1 MVRKNTRLNQPSPSF
16 LHPTQEGRGQSKK
29 PGIFASIS
37 ETINDIKK
45 GRMIIVVDDE
55 DRENEGDFI
64 CAASAITPQKINF
77 MAKYGRGLI
86 CVPMTGKRLDELGL
100 PAMVNINTAKLGT
113 PFTISVDAVTG
124 TTTGSS
130 AYDRARTIKVMC
142 DSKTRP
148 EDLAR
153 PGHIFPLRAVDGGIL
168 RRAGHT
174 ESTVDLA
181 RLAKLNPAGVLC
193 EIMDDS
199 GRMARLPELKRL
211 AQRFKL
217 KMITIRDLIEYR
229 RRSEKLVNLL
239 VKTVLPTGYGDFD
252 LYVYEDLLDG
262 YDHLALV
269 KGDIHNKANVLVR
282 VHSQC
287 LTGDVFHSMR
297 CDCGAQLVK
306 ALQMIAKEGTGV
318 LLYMRQEGRG
328 IGLTNKLK
336 SYALQDKGLDTVES
350 SLALGFEP
358 DLRDYGVG
366 AQILVDLGLTSIRLL
381 TNNPRKI
388 VGLKGFGLEITE
400 RIPIL
405 IKPNK
410 RNIGYLVTKRDK
422 LGHIL
427 GPLEEELK
435 RP

>member
-1 MVRKNTRLNQPSPSF
+1 MAL
-16 LHPTQEGRGQSKK
+16 
-29 PGIFASIS
+29 A
-37 ETINDIKK
+37 TIPEALEEIKAGK
-45 GRMIIVVDDE
+45 FIIIVDDE

-64 CAASAITPQKINF
+64 CAATAITPQKINF

-86 CVPMTGKRLDELGL
+86 CVPMTGERLDELGL
-100 PAMVNINTAKLGT
+100 PSMVNINTAKLGT
-113 PFTISVDAVTG
+113 PFTISVDAVSG

-130 AYDRARTIKVMC
+130 AYDRAGTIKILC
-142 DSKTRP
+142 DSKTHP
-148 EDLAR
+148 DDLAR
-153 PGHIFPLRAVDGGIL
+153 PGHIFPLRAVDGGVL

-174 ESTVDLA
+174 EASVDLA
-181 RLAKLNPAGVLC
+181 QLAKLYPAGVLC

-199 GRMARLPELKRL
+199 GKMARLPELKKL
-211 AQRFKL
+211 AQRFNYKL
-217 KMITIRDLIEYR
+217 ITIRDLIEYR
-229 RRSEKLVNLL
+229 RKKEKLVNRL
-239 VKTVLPTGYGDFD
+239 VKTKLPTDFGDFD

-262 YDHLALV
+262 YAHLALV
-269 KGDIHNKANVLVR
+269 KGDVRNKENVLVR

-287 LTGDVFHSMR
+287 LTGDVFHSLR
-297 CDCGAQLVK
+297 CDCGVQLVK

-328 IGLTNKLK
+328 IGLINKLK

-366 AQILVDLGLTSIRLL
+366 AQILCDLGLSSIRLL
-381 TNNPRKI
+381 TNNPKKI
-388 VGLKGFGLEITE
+388 IGLKGFGLEITK

-405 IKPNK
+405 VKPNK
-410 RNIGYLVTKRDK
+410 KNIGYLVTKRDR

-427 GPLEEELK
+427 GKLEEELNHQ
-435 RP
+435 

>member
-1 MVRKNTRLNQPSPSF
+1 MVRKTARL
-16 LHPTQEGRGQSKK
+16 SKT
-29 PGIFASIS
+29 FALI
-37 ETINDIKK
+37 EEAIKDIKK
-45 GRMIIVVDDE
+45 GKMVIVVDDE

-64 CAASAITPQKINF
+64 CAATAITPQKINF

-100 PAMVNINTAKLGT
+100 PSMVNINTAKLGT
-113 PFTISVDAVTG
+113 PFTISVDAVSG

-130 AYDRARTIKVMC
+130 AYDRAQTIKVLYN
-142 DSKTRP
+142 SKTRP
-148 EDLAR
+148 QDLAR
-153 PGHIFPLRAVDGGIL
+153 PGHIFPLRAVDGGVL

-174 ESTVDLA
+174 EASVDLA
-181 RLAKLNPAGVLC
+181 RLAKLYPAGVLC

-199 GRMARLPELKRL
+199 GKMARLPELKPM
-211 AQRFKL
+211 AQRFNL

-229 RRSEKLVNLL
+229 RKSEKLITLI
-239 VKTVLPTGYGDFD
+239 VKTRLPTAHGDFY

-262 YDHLALV
+262 YAHLALV
-269 KGDIHNKANVLVR
+269 KGDVRNKENVLVR

-306 ALQMIAKEGTGV
+306 ALQLIAKEGTGV

-328 IGLTNKLK
+328 IGLINKLK

-366 AQILVDLGLTSIRLL
+366 AQILCDLGLSRIRLL
-381 TNNPRKI
+381 TNNPKKI

-405 IKPNK
+405 IKPNRK
-410 RNIGYLVTKRDK
+410 NIGYLVTKRDK

-427 GPLEEELK
+427 GSLEEEIN
-435 RP
+435 RR

>member
-1 MVRKNTRLNQPSPSF
+1 
-16 LHPTQEGRGQSKK
+16 
-29 PGIFASIS
+29 
-37 ETINDIKK
+37 
-45 GRMIIVVDDE
+45 
-55 DRENEGDFI
+55 
-64 CAASAITPQKINF
+64 
-77 MAKYGRGLI
+77 
-86 CVPMTGKRLDELGL
+86 MTGKRLDELGL

-124 TTTGSS
+124 TSTGSS

-142 DSKTRP
+142 ESKTRP

-153 PGHIFPLRAVDGGIL
+153 PGHIFPLRAVEGGVL

-174 ESTVDLA
+174 EATVDLA
-181 RLAKLNPAGVLC
+181 RLAKLFPAGVLC
-193 EIMDDS
+193 EIMDEN
-199 GRMARLPELKRL
+199 GKMARLPELMRL
-211 AQRFKL
+211 AKKFNLKL
-217 KMITIRDLIEYR
+217 ITIRGLIEYR
-229 RRSEKLVNLL
+229 RKSEKLVSQL
-239 VKTVLPTGYGDFD
+239 VKTKLPTAYGDFD

-262 YDHLALV
+262 YVHLALV
-269 KGDIHNKANVLVR
+269 KGDIRNKENVLVR

-287 LTGDVFHSMR
+287 LTGDVFHSLR

-306 ALQMIAKEGTGV
+306 ALQMIVKEGTGV
-318 LLYMRQEGRG
+318 VLYMRQEGRG
-328 IGLTNKLK
+328 IGLANKLK
-336 SYALQDKGLDTVES
+336 SYALQDQGLDTVES

-405 IKPNK
+405 IKPNRK
-410 RNIGYLVTKRDK
+410 NIGYLVTKRDR

-427 GPLEEELK
+427 GPLEEELN
-435 RP
+435 RQ